1 MTHHG
6 RNLRQLTKD
15 DALVEQLKTDY
26 TAAPLSPADRAML
39 DYAAKLTLTPT
50 AVTEADIQ
58 TLRDAGFDDRA
69 ILDIAMITAY
79 YAYVNRIADGL
90 GVSLE
95 DYWSRGDT
103 PGA

>member
-1 MTHHG
+1 M
-6 RNLRQLTKD
+6 
-15 DALVEQLKTDY
+15 VEQLSQDY
-26 TAAPLSPADRAML
+26 TAATLSAADRAML

-50 AVTEADIQ
+50 AVTEADVEG
-58 TLRDAGFDDRA
+58 LRQVGFEDRA
-69 ILDIAMITAY
+69 ILDIVQITAY

-95 DYWSRGDT
+95 DYWQRGDQ

>member
-1 MTHHG
+1 MTKQ
-6 RNLRQLTKD
+6 N
-15 DALVEQLKTDY
+15 ALVEQLKSDY
-26 TAAPLSPADRAML
+26 TLAELNVADRAML

-58 TLRDAGFDDRA
+58 RLREVGFADRA
-69 ILDIAMITAY
+69 ILDIVQITAY

-95 DYWSRGDT
+95 AYWQFGET
-103 PGA
+103 PDAE

>member
-1 MTHHG
+1 
-6 RNLRQLTKD
+6 
-15 DALVEQLKTDY
+15 
-26 TAAPLSPADRAML
+26 ML

-50 AVTEADIQ
+50 AVTEADIHA
-58 TLRDAGFDDRA
+58 LRKAGFDDRA

-95 DYWSRGDT
+95 DYWTRGDT
-103 PGA
+103 PDA

>member
-1 MTHHG
+1 M
-6 RNLRQLTKD
+6 
-15 DALVEQLKTDY
+15 VEQLSQDY
-26 TAAPLSPADRAML
+26 TAAALSAADRAML

-50 AVTEADIQ
+50 AVTEADVEG
-58 TLRDAGFDDRA
+58 LRQVGFEDRA
-69 ILDIAMITAY
+69 ILDIVQITAY

-95 DYWSRGDT
+95 DYWQRGDQ